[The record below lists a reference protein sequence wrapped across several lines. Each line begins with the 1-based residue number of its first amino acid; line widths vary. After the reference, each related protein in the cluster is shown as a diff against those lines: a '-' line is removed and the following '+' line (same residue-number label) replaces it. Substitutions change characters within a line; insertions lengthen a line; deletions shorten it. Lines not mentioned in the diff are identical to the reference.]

1 MTTTRHRDVLVLS
14 GGASRGAVQVGM
26 VQALLESGVRPAA
39 YVGTSVGAL
48 NATFLGS
55 HDGPDAGEQLAR
67 RWRGI
72 DTREVFAVSH
82 GTRRGHLARHPAPL
96 CAADGVARLVRRW
109 APYVRLEDLPV
120 PVRVVT
126 TRLDSGVAVY
136 HDRGDLL
143 DVLLASTALPGVFDP
158 VRLADPTSGWQV
170 PHVDGGLADLV
181 PVAGARAL
189 APTRVWVLDAT
200 VPTRIERVRSPL
212 DALLAGLAESLR
224 VRPAVDL
231 GDIEVHHLTA
241 PDLGVR
247 MHDFRRTE
255 EHIALGRASV
265 AAALAGP
272 ADQVEPVAVPAAE
285 DPVTGPTA
293 PVAPQR
299 PEPSVAA

>member
-1 MTTTRHRDVLVLS
+1 M
-14 GGASRGAVQVGM
+14 
-26 VQALLESGVRPAA
+26 
-39 YVGTSVGAL
+39 
-48 NATFLGS
+48 
-55 HDGPDAGEQLAR
+55 
-67 RWRGI
+67 
-72 DTREVFAVSH
+72 
-82 GTRRGHLARHPAPL
+82 
-96 CAADGVARLVRRW
+96 
-109 APYVRLEDLPV
+109 

-285 DPVTGPTA
+285 APVTGPAARSRRSGPSRRSPPDAGRSARGRARVRRRARAGCAAGGPAARARA
-293 PVAPQR
+293 PGGR
-299 PEPSVAA
+299 PAARARRR